1 MQRLV
6 DEKALR
12 KRRHVAEGKERERE
26 RERKKLKSKIFFC
39 TRLKRKMQHP

>member
-26 RERKKLKSKIFFC
+26 REIEV
-39 TRLKRKMQHP
+39 